1 MSKEVK
7 RYEVTVLLD
16 ASSSYTVEADS
27 VEAAEHAAW
36 EAHDEASPSL
46 CHQCSGS
53 MDLGDAY
60 GMLIYCDGNEVA
72 DTTHDA
78 REIADL
84 RAELDALLAE
94 RDRLA
99 AENERLARD
108 AKNDSIAY
116 RAVIERQE
124 ELRAEVEA
132 LNKDAER
139 LDRLDIECEAYGC
152 EGIHEGNRWMIDGP
166 FRTVRDA
173 IDAVLQG
180 AQP

>member
-7 RYEVTVLLD
+7 RYTPLVGLARNAKLRRMEMQCDPRWVLDL
-16 ASSSYTVEADS
+16 
-27 VEAAEHAAW
+27 AAE
-36 EAHDEASPSL
+36 
-46 CHQCSGS
+46 
-53 MDLGDAY
+53 
-60 GMLIYCDGNEVA
+60 
-72 DTTHDA
+72 
-78 REIADL
+78 R
-84 RAELDALLAE
+84 DALLAE

-108 AKNDSIAY
+108 ARNDSIAY

-132 LNKDAER
+132 LKKDAER

-173 IDAVLQG
+173 IDAAMQG
-180 AQP
+180 DQQ

>member
-7 RYEVTVLLD
+7 RYDPFGYDGLSALMHED
-16 ASSSYTVEADS
+16 AHGDWIRGEDYDALRLELAEANADF
-27 VEAAEHAAW
+27 VRIA
-36 EAHDEASPSL
+36 
-46 CHQCSGS
+46 
-53 MDLGDAY
+53 
-60 GMLIYCDGNEVA
+60 NE
-72 DTTHDA
+72 
-78 REIADL
+78 R
-84 RAELDALLAE
+84 DALLAE

-132 LNKDAER
+132 LKKDAER

-173 IDAVLQG
+173 IDAAMQG
-180 AQP
+180 EQP